1 MFGLSFGEI
10 VLIAVVALVVL
21 GPERLPVVAKT
32 AGVMLGRLQ
41 RFVNS
46 VKTDVSN
53 QIKDTEL
60 AQVRDSLQEAAKT
73 LQSNVTDVAS
83 SVRQSVTDLEGS
95 VTSLPIDETSVV
107 VAQEGAEAPAP
118 PKPYRA
124 WEQLPTPSN
133 PDDFLFGAH
142 GSQVPSHAD
151 SVRIGRSLHLQ
162 SLQKKKRL
170 VPRRLTP
177 PKLRARGARVHS
189 SHIDTHHE

>member
-1 MFGLSFGEI
+1 MFGFSFGELA
-10 VLIAVVALVVL
+10 LIAVVALVVL

-41 RFVNS
+41 RFVNG
-46 VKTDVSN
+46 VKADVSQ

-73 LQSNVTDVAS
+73 LQSNVSDMGS

-95 VTSLPIDETSVV
+95 LNKGLPSASSSGVDAASTP
-107 VAQEGAEAPAP
+107 AAEAKA
-118 PKPYRA
+118 PYRA
-124 WEQLPTPSN
+124 WENLPTPSN
-133 PDDFLFGAH
+133 PDDFLFGGADA
-142 GSQVPSHAD
+142 GESQA
-151 SVRIGRSLHLQ
+151 RIGRSLHLQ

-177 PKLRARGARVHS
+177 PKLRARGARVHP

>member
-1 MFGLSFGEI
+1 MFGFSFGELA
-10 VLIAVVALVVL
+10 LIAVVALVVL

-41 RFVNS
+41 RFVNG
-46 VKTDVSN
+46 VKADVSQ

-73 LQSNVTDVAS
+73 LQNNVSDVTS
-83 SVRQSVTDLEGS
+83 SVRQSVTDLESSLNQDVPSGQTTSNGGS
-95 VTSLPIDETSVV
+95 DTATATSK
-107 VAQEGAEAPAP
+107 Q
-118 PKPYRA
+118 PYRA
-124 WEQLPTPSN
+124 WENLPTPSN
-133 PDDFLFGAH
+133 PDDFLFG
-142 GSQVPSHAD
+142 GQTD
-151 SVRIGRSLHLQ
+151 SAGQARLGRSLHLQ

-177 PKLRARGARVHS
+177 PKLRARGARVHP

>member
-95 VTSLPIDETSVV
+95 VSLPAATD
-107 VAQEGAEAPAP
+107 GAEEIGASVAAPTAA

-124 WEQLPTPSN
+124 WESLPTPSN
-133 PDDFLFGAH
+133 PDDFLFGGVTQDPH
-142 GSQVPSHAD
+142 QVHRS
-151 SVRIGRSLHLQ
+151 GRTLHLQ

-177 PKLRARGARVHS
+177 PKLRARGARVHP
-189 SHIDTHHE
+189 SHIDAHHE

>member
-41 RFVNS
+41 RFVNG

-60 AQVRDSLQEAAKT
+60 AQVRDSLQEAAKS
-73 LQSNVTDVAS
+73 LQGNVNDMAS
-83 SVRQSVTDLEGS
+83 SVRQSVTELEGS
-95 VTSLPIDETSVV
+95 VASTSVA
-107 VAQEGAEAPAP
+107 VADSVATTTDAAPAA
-118 PKPYRA
+118 KQPYRA
-124 WEQLPTPSN
+124 WENLPTPSN
-133 PDDFLFGAH
+133 PDDFLFGGNASAS
-142 GSQVPSHAD
+142 GQAP
-151 SVRIGRSLHLQ
+151 RLGRALHLQ

-177 PKLRARGARVHS
+177 PKLRARGARIHP
-189 SHIDTHHE
+189 SHIDAHHE